1 MKNVLR
7 FIPSLLFLSFQTQAA
22 TMVFHANKISRQL
35 QTVNQVST
43 EDANGLITEINFSL
57 PSLDYNTNK
66 MNQGTFTDLKV
77 PSLTNSSN
85 PGLPSLPFKAI
96 IVPGTPNE
104 IDVELDLG
112 TSEQLSN
119 IIPSPAQKELCRCE
133 LDKKNPF
140 IISQRAYQKVTP
152 IYKVESLGD
161 YRGVQYSRVVI
172 SPMSF
177 DGSNQELTVYPNL
190 NVKVLSR
197 GETKNSSVYE
207 NIKSAQL
214 ERGLYDYL
222 IISPK
227 SLADGLTP
235 FIQWKRKF
243 GHVIKLAYL
252 EDLSSLPGSPSTS
265 ADVKKFVRAEYNT
278 HKFSYALIV
287 GNEKI
292 FPTNYL
298 ATSGSQR
305 TPSDSAYF
313 IMGDATDI
321 IPDVFYARL
330 VSDSIDDIKNQTS
343 KWMSYENA
351 NIPNLSGYTKDIGI
365 ASNEGSNPSDNEYVL
380 SIEKRLND
388 KAGITAT
395 HFFQDAGNGTPAGI
409 NSAFNAGALWA
420 IYMGHG
426 TGTAW
431 PSSNGYT
438 AGSISLMSNVD
449 QVKPVLIDVACQN
462 GKLLKGHFGERMVNT
477 ASSNGPMGVT
487 AYYGGSVNIS
497 WHPPAILARGVIYNY
512 FDKKLTTLGESLLA
526 GHMYLAENYSDRNEF
541 IYNYRW
547 FHLFGDPSMR
557 LRDSLPVTNASTLSV
572 KATDHGNYLL
582 TKDGLPLANATIT
595 FFDSSEMASVAVT
608 SDAKGE
614 FALSNQKEDIESF
627 THFYHWEKNKG
638 LSQYSL

>member
-1 MKNVLR
+1 MNKIFTL
-7 FIPSLLFLSFQTQAA
+7 IPSILVFSLQAQSA
-22 TMVFHANKISRQL
+22 TMVFHANKLSRQL
-35 QTVNQVST
+35 QTVKQFSS
-43 EDANGLITEINFSL
+43 EDNLGLTTEINFSL
-57 PSLDYNTNK
+57 SSLDYNSNK
-66 MNQGTFTDLKV
+66 MSAGTFTEIKV
-77 PSLTNSSN
+77 PALSNTTN

-96 IVPGTPNE
+96 IVPGAPSE
-104 IDVELDLG
+104 IEVELDLG
-112 TSEQLSN
+112 NAEFLSN
-119 IIPSPAQKELCRCE
+119 VIPSPAQKELCRCE

-140 IISQRAYQKVTP
+140 IMSQTAYKKVSP
-152 IYKVESLGD
+152 IYKIESLGD
-161 YRGVQYSRVVI
+161 FRGVQYSRVIV

-177 DGSNQELTVYPNL
+177 SGENQELTVYPNL

-197 GETKNSSVYE
+197 GETKNSTVFE
-207 NIKSAQL
+207 NLKSMNDD
-214 ERGLYDYL
+214 RGLYDYL

-227 SLADGLTP
+227 ALADGLIP
-235 FIQWKRKF
+235 FMQWKRKF
-243 GHVIKLAYL
+243 GHTIKLAYL
-252 EDLSSLPGSPSTS
+252 EDLASIPGSPATNS
-265 ADVKKFVRAEYNT
+265 DIRKFTRSEYNT
-278 HKFSYALIV
+278 HKYTYALII
-287 GNEKI
+287 GNEKV

-298 ATSGSQR
+298 PTSGSQR

-330 VSDSIDDIKNQTS
+330 VSDSLDDIKNQTS
-343 KWMSYENA
+343 KWMAYENA
-351 NIPNLSGYTKDIGI
+351 SIPNVNGFTKDIGI
-365 ASNEGSNPSDNEYVL
+365 ASNEGSNPSDNEYVQ

-388 KAGITAT
+388 KAGLTAT
-395 HFFQDAGNGTPAGI
+395 HFFQDSGNSTPSGI

-426 TGTAW
+426 TGTSW

-438 AGSISLMSNVD
+438 AGSISLMANAD

-462 GKLLKGHFGERMVNT
+462 GKLLKGNFGERMVNT
-477 ASSNGPMGVT
+477 ASASGPMGVT

-512 FDKKLTTLGESLLA
+512 FDKKLITLGESLFA
-526 GHMYLAENYSDRNEF
+526 GHLYLAENHSDKNEF

-557 LRDSLPVTNASTLSV
+557 LRDSLPITNASTLSV

-595 FFDSSEMASVAVT
+595 FFDSTEMTSAAVT

-614 FALSNQKEDIESF
+614 FALTNQREEIESF
-627 THFYHWEKNKG
+627 NHFYHWEKNKG